1 MNPRILAWT
10 FGLLALVLAGALAVT
25 LHRQTEPQPTGATPA
40 GTPSATNPADSPS
53 SSPTAGQP
61 GPDPIDGNLPSPLP
75 SSEVDADDARPG
87 VTPYSQTD
95 EAQHQWRRVA
105 TGFGRAFTAT
115 TGKTAAQWQVG
126 LAPYVTAAVRQQ
138 IATVDP
144 VNVPGVRLVDV
155 EPAEYG
161 EDKVAVYLHYNTGLT
176 LIAYLI
182 IDGNTWRVYACD
194 RWIE

>member
-10 FGLLALVLAGALAVT
+10 FGLLALVFAGAFAVT
-25 LHRQTEPQPTGATPA
+25 LHRQTEWQRTGATPA
-40 GTPSATNPADSPS
+40 GAPSATNPADSPS

-87 VTPYSQTD
+87 ATPYSQTD
-95 EAQHQWRRVA
+95 EAQHQWRPVA
-105 TGFGRAFTAT
+105 AGFGRAFTAT
-115 TGKTAAQWQVG
+115 TGKTAAEWRAG
-126 LAPYVTAAVRQQ
+126 IAPYVTAAVQEQ
-138 IATVDP
+138 LATVDP
-144 VNVPGVRLVDV
+144 ANVPRARLASV

-161 EDKVAVYLHYNTGLT
+161 EDKVAVQLHYNTGLT

-182 IDGNTWRVYACD
+182 IDGSTWRVYAYD